1 VPAREAAGGREMDV
15 LQEVACRFRSDF
27 LNRIDEQVVFRTL
40 EETDVQRIRQPIL
53 EEVPRSLQEKD

>member
-1 VPAREAAGGREMDV
+1 MDV
-15 LQEVACRFRSDF
+15 LQEVSCRFRSDF